1 MGKIIK
7 KEEQRITTDDGREII
22 RRVTTVLRP
31 NGLYRYPVD
40 YYDATEGAVKITQRE
55 RDHLSVPGYKCLI

>member
-7 KEEQRITTDDGREII
+7 KEEQRITTDDGHVII

-31 NGLYRYPVD
+31 NGKYRYPVD
-40 YYDATEGAVKITQRE
+40 YYDATEGLVEISQRE
-55 RDHLSVPGYKCLI
+55 RDHLRVPGYKCLI